1 MFVCFELFFDFD
13 AYLSWFMVLSAFIK
27 LTLNLPGLNIE
38 DLLADDPKDDPNFV
52 HINGLPKDWKA
63 ELNDSGNVLIINPD
77 GKQFVSR
84 IEALQFMVQSNCD
97 AKTIHSF
104 WKSLEEEGWRVEDR
118 IPSGWRVRNLDKDDS
133 DFEFLTSKMT
143 IISST
148 QEAMNMIK
156 DSGNFEQI
164 IKFEAFLE
172 DIKK

>member
-1 MFVCFELFFDFD
+1 
-13 AYLSWFMVLSAFIK
+13 
-27 LTLNLPGLNIE
+27 
-38 DLLADDPKDDPNFV
+38 
-52 HINGLPKDWKA
+52 
-63 ELNDSGNVLIINPD
+63 
-77 GKQFVSR
+77 
-84 IEALQFMVQSNCD
+84 MVQSNCD

-118 IPSGWRVRNLDKDDS
+118 IPSGWRVRHLDKDDS
-133 DFEFLTSKMT
+133 DFEFLTSRMT